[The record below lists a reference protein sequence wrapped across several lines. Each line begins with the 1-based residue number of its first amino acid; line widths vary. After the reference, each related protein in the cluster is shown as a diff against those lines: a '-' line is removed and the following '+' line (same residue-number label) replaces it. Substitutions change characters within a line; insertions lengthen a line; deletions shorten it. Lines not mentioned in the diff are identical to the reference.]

1 MKLPLRYFG
10 HPDLRAQAK
19 PVAEITPDIIQFVM
33 DMIEA
38 MVEHNGV
45 GLAAPQVGR
54 RVRIFVFRDE
64 ILLPSGDYHLGEPK
78 VAINPVLSNPSK
90 ETETAREGCLSVP
103 GVYPEVVRPSK
114 ITIEYL
120 NLKGEKIV
128 EHLEGHRAR
137 VVMHENDHLNGVLHI
152 DRMAPRE
159 RKKILAQLQEIKRKY
174 SKS

>member
-1 MKLPLRYFG
+1 MIAL
-10 HPDLRAQAK
+10 QAGRGGV
-19 PVAEITPDIIQFVM
+19 PSAEEND
-33 DMIEA
+33 DGCWLLEA
-38 MVEHNGV
+38 AG
-45 GLAAPQVGR
+45 
-54 RVRIFVFRDE
+54 
-64 ILLPSGDYHLGEPK
+64 
-78 VAINPVLSNPSK
+78 
-90 ETETAREGCLSVP
+90 
-103 GVYPEVVRPSK
+103 K